1 MAGICGADIVQLRAH
16 RRRQITAWA
25 FVPAILAVNA
35 CATSLPD
42 PGQQATTEPAA
53 PSAPSCT
60 MAGSHRILPSVY
72 GSFPLLPLSKRGE
85 EFTPTVALAGTKAD
99 ATPPTA
105 SISLAAEAPDPSPVF
120 FNGVQLGSEATLNGY
135 TIRITSICDK
145 DVLFDLVAQPE

>member
-1 MAGICGADIVQLRAH
+1 M
-16 RRRQITAWA
+16 
-25 FVPAILAVNA
+25 
-35 CATSLPD
+35 
-42 PGQQATTEPAA
+42 
-53 PSAPSCT
+53 
-60 MAGSHRILPSVY
+60 
-72 GSFPLLPLSKRGE
+72 
-85 EFTPTVALAGTKAD
+85 ALAGTKAD